1 MSEAVENPIATTA
14 QHSKAQ
20 ILKSKQ
26 FTPVQ
31 KDFLVSL
38 LDEDEKYSLDDVGKL
53 IGDFLKQEAK

>member
-1 MSEAVENPIATTA
+1 MSEAVENPIAAAA

-38 LDEDEKYSLDDVGKL
+38 LDEDEKYSLDDVGKML
-53 IGDFLKQEAK
+53 GDFLRQEVE